1 MMENDATE
9 LISRLSQLKGDRS
22 QFDKQW
28 DDIADYVGGSGGF
41 SGSQTNVSARGIKS
55 FDSTAQIDLDRFAAT
70 MASLMTP
77 QNEQW
82 HKLEV
87 DGDEDSE
94 TKVYLED
101 VNALLFSARYAHSSG
116 FPSQIHEFYR
126 ALGRYGTSIM
136 AIMDIRGIKY
146 RNIPLRECWLEENWQ
161 GQIDT
166 LWREYELTG
175 RQAVQ
180 QFGDKLPA
188 DIAKLATQR
197 PGEKFTFIQKVCPNG
212 EQKQGRKDFAGM
224 AYASYDICV
233 KTRTIIDRGGYRVF
247 PFTVGRFSS
256 GSGDV
261 YGRSPAMQALPTIK
275 MLNEMKKTNLRASH
289 RMVDPP
295 LLLSDDQ
302 TLGAVSLVPGA
313 LIRGGMKD
321 GKRQVEGLLTSG
333 SIPLS
338 LEIMDRER
346 KTIHDA
352 FFVSLFEIL
361 ADDRRNMTAQEVL
374 HRAQEKGDLLGPIAG
389 ELQVSV
395 FGPMIDRELD
405 ILEMAGQLP
414 QIPQSIA
421 DAGGAYK
428 IRYTSPITRA
438 QKAGEGIAVLR
449 TIEAA
454 AAIAQVDPKALNALN
469 GSEMLRILADAQG
482 LPAKALRSA
491 EQVEAM
497 DANQDQQAQ
506 QAQMLQGASVAA
518 DSARSLAQ
526 AQAYSQAPGVAM

>member
-1 MMENDATE
+1 MQGDATE
-9 LISRLSQLKGDRS
+9 MISRLAQLKSDRS
-22 QFDKQW
+22 QFDVQW
-28 DDIADYVGGSGGF
+28 DDISEYVGGSGGF
-41 SGSQTNVSARGIKS
+41 AGTPKSLASRGIKS

-82 HKLEV
+82 HKLEI

-94 TKVYLED
+94 SKVYLED
-101 VNALLFSARYAHSSG
+101 VNSRLFSARYAHTSG

-126 ALGRYGTSIM
+126 ALGRYGTSVM
-136 AIMDIRGIKY
+136 AIMDLRGIKY

-166 LWREYELTG
+166 IWREYELTG
-175 RQAVQ
+175 RQAIQ
-180 QFGDKLPA
+180 QFGEKLPEQV
-188 DIAKLATQR
+188 AKLADQK
-197 PGEKFTFIQKVCPNG
+197 PGEKFKFVQKVCPN
-212 EQKQGRKDFAGM
+212 ENRDATRKDFKGM
-224 AYASYDICV
+224 AFASYDICL
-233 KTRTIIDRGGYRVF
+233 RTKQIIGTGGYRVF
-247 PFTVGRFSS
+247 PFTVGRFSAS
-256 GSGDV
+256 QGEV

-275 MLNEMKKTNLRASH
+275 MLNEMKKTNLRSAH

-302 TLGAVSLVPGA
+302 TLGSVSLVPGA
-313 LIRGGMKD
+313 LIRGGAKD
-321 GKRQVEGLLTSG
+321 GKAQVIPLMSGG
-333 SIPLS
+333 SIPTS

-374 HRAQEKGDLLGPIAG
+374 HRAQEKGDLLGPISG

-414 QIPQSIA
+414 PIPQSVA
-421 DAGGAYK
+421 DAGGFYK

-449 TIEAA
+449 TLEAA
-454 AAIAQVDPKALNALN
+454 VSVSQIDPKAINALN

-482 LPAKALRSA
+482 LPAKAMRSR
-491 EQVEAM
+491 EEVEEM
-497 DANQDQQAQ
+497 SVSQDQQAQ
-506 QAQMLQGASVAA
+506 AAQLLEGASVAA

-526 AQAYSQAPGVAM
+526 AQAYSAAPGIAV

>member
-1 MMENDATE
+1 MQNDATE
-9 LISRLSQLKGDRS
+9 MLSRLAQLKSDRS
-22 QFDKQW
+22 QFDVQW
-28 DDIADYVGGSGGF
+28 DDIAEYVGAAGGF
-41 SGSQTNVSARGIKS
+41 AGTQKSVGSRGIKA

-87 DGDEDSE
+87 DGDEGSE
-94 TKVYLED
+94 TKVYLEE
-101 VNALLFSARYAHSSG
+101 VNALLFSARYAHTSG

-126 ALGRYGTSIM
+126 SLGRYGTSIM

-146 RNIPLRECWLEENWQ
+146 RNIPLRECWIEENWQ
-161 GQIDT
+161 GQVDT
-166 LWREYELTG
+166 IWREYELTG
-175 RQAVQ
+175 RQAQQ
-180 QFGDKLPA
+180 QFGDKLPEQVA
-188 DIAKLATQR
+188 TLAAQR
-197 PGEKFTFIQKVCPNG
+197 PGEKFTFVQKVCPNTDVAH
-212 EQKQGRKDFAGM
+212 GRKDSAGM
-224 AYASYDICV
+224 AYSSYDICS
-233 KTRTIIDRGGYRVF
+233 RTKKIIDKGGYRVF
-247 PFTVGRFSS
+247 PFTIGRFSS
-256 GSGDV
+256 ASGDV

-289 RMVDPP
+289 RLVDPP
-295 LLLSDDQ
+295 LLLTDDQ
-302 TLGAVSLVPGA
+302 TLGAVSLIPGA
-313 LIRGGMKD
+313 LIRGGVKD
-321 GKRQVEGLLTSG
+321 GRAQVLPLQGSG
-333 SIPLS
+333 SIPTS
-338 LEIMDRER
+338 LEIMNQER

-374 HRAQEKGDLLGPIAG
+374 HRAQEKGDLLGPISG

-454 AAIAQVDPKALNALN
+454 AAIAQVDPKATNALN
-469 GSEMLRILADAQG
+469 GPEMLRILADAQG
-482 LPAKALRSA
+482 LPAKAMRSKQ
-491 EQVEAM
+491 EVEAM
-497 DANQDQQAQ
+497 SANQDQQAQ
-506 QAQMLQGASVAA
+506 MGQMLEGASVAA

-526 AQAYSQAPGVAM
+526 AQAYAQAPGVAV